1 MRKNI
6 LICITAILLMS
17 ISFACIGYKIDM
29 GIKQYTAV
37 NENNDTLKYYIGTED
52 GSAGKTKLL
61 VLVQGSGRESIARRF
76 GWGAE
81 AAMFGYDVL
90 YLEKYAFEDSLKFL
104 KSDCRERRM
113 KDISFVIND
122 VTKNIYGNKLTDVCL
137 FADSE
142 GGELAPELASENPL
156 IRRIIVLGN
165 GGLTGVE
172 KVNILIEK
180 EKKNHISGYLT
191 KSGINTKEDLDALL
205 IEIKENPTD
214 EKCFLGYTYK
224 YWNSYMYYDID
235 SYYEKLKIPALI
247 VMGEKDMSVPC
258 ESAMHLKEK
267 FKSNPNFKVEIVP
280 DLNHFFI
287 DSKGEKQFNKV
298 LKNIIYPWF
307 KRTGD

>member
-6 LICITAILLMS
+6 FLSITAVLFMS
-17 ISFACIGYKIDM
+17 LSFACTAYHVDM
-29 GIKQYTAV
+29 GIKTFSAV
-37 NENNDTLKYYIGTED
+37 NENNDTLKYYLGTEE

-113 KDISFVIND
+113 KDISFVINE
-122 VTKNIYGNKLTDVCL
+122 VSKKIYGNKLTDICL

-142 GGELAPELASENPL
+142 GGELAPELAVENPL

-165 GGLTGVE
+165 GGLTGIE
-172 KVNILIEK
+172 KVNILIDK
-180 EKKNHISGYLT
+180 EKKYSYNGFLT
-191 KSGINTKEDLDALL
+191 MSGIKTKEDLDALL
-205 IEIKENPTD
+205 KEIKENPTN

-224 YWNSYMYYDID
+224 YWNSYMFYDID

-258 ESAMHLKEK
+258 ESAQYLKEK
-267 FKSNPNFKVEIVP
+267 FKSNPNFTVEIIP
-280 DLNHFFI
+280 DLNHSFI

-307 KRTGD
+307 KRTGE